1 MSCYL
6 SSSCFKNSSVEQAI
20 ENCIL
25 LNVKHIEM
33 SAPHKYQNT
42 NELSKIF
49 KKYLEKGIEFNI
61 HNYFPPQKKNFVLN
75 IASDKDQVKES
86 CKNLISSTLD
96 LCKISNSK
104 VYAIHAGYLS
114 NASSIKNGM
123 FEFENKGLSYEKA
136 IINSAKFLNEISE
149 KFSRT
154 KTKLAVE
161 NLFPAS
167 SKKLSLF
174 CNLVEIKELMERLP
188 DSIGLLLDLG
198 HLNITSR
205 IESFDKFKFLE
216 QYIKLYGDRIF
227 EIHMSENNGL
237 KDEHLPVI
245 EGSWQLEALKLIK
258 DFKTKSKNEVI
269 ICLESRNAIKDEL
282 KKSIETINKTY
293 FS

>member
-1 MSCYL
+1 M
-6 SSSCFKNSSVEQAI
+6 
-20 ENCIL
+20 
-25 LNVKHIEM
+25 
-33 SAPHKYQNT
+33 
-42 NELSKIF
+42 
-49 KKYLEKGIEFNI
+49 
-61 HNYFPPQKKNFVLN
+61 
-75 IASDKDQVKES
+75 
-86 CKNLISSTLD
+86 
-96 LCKISNSK
+96 
-104 VYAIHAGYLS
+104 S
-114 NASSIKNGM
+114 NASGIKNGM

-136 IINSAKFLNEISE
+136 ITNSAKFLNEISE